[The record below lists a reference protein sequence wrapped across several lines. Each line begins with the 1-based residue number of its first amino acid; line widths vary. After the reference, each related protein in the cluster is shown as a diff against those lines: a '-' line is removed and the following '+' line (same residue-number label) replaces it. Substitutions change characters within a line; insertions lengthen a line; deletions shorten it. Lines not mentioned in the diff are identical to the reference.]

1 MNTTERFTQEILSQ
15 MAEQVEEAEFRE
27 VLWCGHLDE
36 EGMIGRVSVA
46 ARGTEQEVPA
56 LFPHMEKG
64 DIIIHNHPSGNLYP
78 SQADLSIASALGNQ
92 GIGFYIV
99 DNNLKKVYAVAEAVK
114 RKSNSSIDE
123 EALSSILSPGGALSR
138 FSENYEYR
146 ESQNGLLRL
155 VCRSF
160 NENKIIAAE
169 AGTGVG
175 KSFAYLIPALTWAD
189 ENEERVV
196 ISTATINLQQQLIEK
211 DIPLV
216 KKMTG
221 SQVKAVLVKGRRNYI
236 CHSRLK
242 EQLDENSLFL
252 DDGDP
257 LKVLSQWAE
266 ISATGSR
273 TELNFHPDELLWS
286 KVCSESDTCTGMR
299 CSHFENC
306 FVMRA
311 RREAA
316 SAGIL
321 VVNHHLLFADLGLRQ
336 AGAGF
341 ENGAVLPV
349 YDRLIFDEAHNIENS
364 ATSFFSESLSKY
376 SVFQLLNRLYRQKRG
391 KPLGI
396 ILRMEAITG
405 PASTLVEIPQQITN
419 VRVKAELLDSICQDF
434 TGDSY
439 NRRIT
444 ESMGE
449 SLDSGVLNPIG
460 ELQRSIIVLIESCSD
475 TLKLVPENLDESPVV
490 FEFKAIMR
498 RLQEAAS
505 FCEKFRN
512 FPEYSDSVFWI
523 ERKKTSSGESFERF
537 VITPLD
543 IASMM
548 NETVFE
554 QFKSVVCTSATL
566 TVKNSFNFWQSR
578 VGLNYVDSERTLNQ
592 IFSSPFDYKKQVLLA
607 VPSDAPLPEEY
618 EQYIRFIT
626 EISAK
631 SLEISEGGALLLFT
645 SYEMLKNVYNELQ
658 PLFQK
663 LGITAYRQGDDD
675 RTRLLNNFRND
686 ISSVLFATDSFW
698 EGVDTP
704 GESLRLVIIYRLPFR
719 VPSDPVVMARME
731 AIKERGGN
739 PFMELSLPEAVMK
752 FKQGFGRLM
761 RRQTDRGVVLI
772 LDSRVVKKRYGS
784 IFINSLPPASRAI
797 KNSDAI
803 LLEIEDFLYGND

>member
-1 MNTTERFTQEILSQ
+1 MLSDI
-15 MAEQVEEAEFRE
+15 EEAENNE
-27 VLWCGHLDE
+27 VLWCGKIDS
-36 EGMIGRVSVA
+36 EGMISHVSA
-46 ARGTEQEVPA
+46 SARGTENEVPA

-64 DIIIHNHPSGNLYP
+64 DVVIHNHPSGELGP
-78 SQADLSIASALGNQ
+78 SQADLSVASMLGNQ

-99 DNNLKKVYAVAEAVK
+99 DNKLTRYYAVAEAVK
-114 RKSNSSIDE
+114 RKSNTDINE
-123 EALSSILSPGGALSR
+123 EDLSSILTPGGALS
-138 FSENYEYR
+138 SISDKYEYR
-146 ESQNGLLRL
+146 ESQTEMLRL
-155 VCRSF
+155 VCRGF
-160 NENKIIAAE
+160 NENKIVAAE

-175 KSFAYLIPALTWAD
+175 KSFAYLIPAITWAD

-196 ISTATINLQQQLIEK
+196 ISTATINLQQQLVEN

-221 SQVKAVLVKGRRNYI
+221 SNIKAVLVKGRRNYI
-236 CHSRLK
+236 CFTRLQ
-242 EQLDENSLFL
+242 EQIDENSLFM
-252 DDGDP
+252 DDDDP
-257 LKVLSQWAE
+257 LKVISDWAQ

-273 TELNFHPDELLWS
+273 TELNFHPEESIWS
-286 KVCSESDTCTGMR
+286 KICSESDTCSGMR

-349 YDRLIFDEAHNIENS
+349 YDRIIFDEAHNIENS

-391 KPLGI
+391 KALGI

-405 PASTLVEIPQQITN
+405 PSSVLVDIPQQISN
-419 VRVKAELLDSICQDF
+419 IRVKAELLDSICRDF

-439 NRRIT
+439 NRRVT
-444 ESMGE
+444 GDMGE
-449 SLDSGVLNPIG
+449 NLISGVISPMGDLQSDVLTLT
-460 ELQRSIIVLIESCSD
+460 ELCNDVL
-475 TLKLVPENLDESPVV
+475 KMVPEEQDENPLV
-490 FEFKAIMR
+490 FEFKAIIR
-498 RLQEAAS
+498 RLQETAL

-512 FPEYSDSVFWI
+512 YPEYSESVFWI
-523 ERKKTSSGESFERF
+523 ERKRTSSGEFFERF

-543 IASMM
+543 IASLM
-548 NETVFE
+548 NEAVFE
-554 QFKSVVCTSATL
+554 RFKSVICTSATL
-566 TVKNSFNFWQSR
+566 TVKNNFNFWQRR
-578 VGLNYVDSERTLNQ
+578 VGLIFVDEERTLSQ
-592 IFSSPFDYKKQVLLA
+592 VFPSPFNYREQVLLA
-607 VPSDAPLPEEY
+607 IPSDAPLPEENELY
-618 EQYIRFIT
+618 EQFISET
-626 EISAK
+626 AGK
-631 SLEISEGGALLLFT
+631 ALELAEGGALLLFT
-645 SYEMLKNVYNELQ
+645 SYEMLKRVFDEIKPRLT
-658 PLFQK
+658 K
-663 LGITAYRQGDDD
+663 LGITTYKQGDDD
-675 RTRLLNNFRND
+675 RTRLLNNFRKD

-704 GESLRLVIIYRLPFR
+704 GESLRLVIICRLPFR

-731 AIKERGGN
+731 AIKNRGGN

-761 RRQTDRGVVLI
+761 RRQSDKGIVLI

-784 IFINSLPPASRAI
+784 IFLNSLPPASRSI
-797 KNSDAI
+797 NISETV
-803 LLEIEDFLYGND
+803 LLEIEDFLYGN

>member
-1 MNTTERFTQEILSQ
+1 VDINSRFTQKALSL
-15 MAEQVEEAEFRE
+15 MIDDIGDADFNE
-27 VLWCGHLDE
+27 VLWCGKLDE
-36 EGMIGRVSVA
+36 EGLISHVSVA

-64 DIIIHNHPSGNLYP
+64 DVIIHNHPSGNLYP
-78 SQADLSIASALGNQ
+78 SQADLSIASSLGNQ
-92 GIGFYIV
+92 GIGFFII
-99 DNNLKKVYAVAEAVK
+99 NNEVSAVYVVAEPVK
-114 RKSNSSIDE
+114 RKGNSSIDE
-123 EALSSILSPGGALSR
+123 EELSQILSPGGALSLM
-138 FSENYEYR
+138 SDNYEFR
-146 ESQNGLLRL
+146 ASQTDLLKL
-155 VCRSF
+155 VCRGF

-175 KSFAYLIPALTWAD
+175 KSFAYLIPALTWAEKND
-189 ENEERVV
+189 ERVV
-196 ISTATINLQQQLIEK
+196 ISTATINLQQQIIEK

-221 SQVKAVLVKGRRNYI
+221 SEVKAVLVKGRRNYI

-257 LKVLSQWAE
+257 LKVIADWSQ
-266 ISATGSR
+266 ISASGSR
-273 TELNFHPDELLWS
+273 TELNFHPEEALWS
-286 KVCSESDTCTGMR
+286 KVCSESDTCSGMR
-299 CSHFENC
+299 CPFFENC

-336 AGAGF
+336 SGAGF
-341 ENGAVLPV
+341 DGGAVLPV
-349 YDRLIFDEAHNIENS
+349 YDRIIFDEAHNIENS

-391 KPLGI
+391 KALGI
-396 ILRMEAITG
+396 IVRMEAITG
-405 PASTLVEIPQQITN
+405 PATTLVEIPQQINN
-419 VRVKAELLDSICQDF
+419 VRIKAELLDSICRDF

-444 ESMGE
+444 QEMGE
-449 SLDSGVLNPIG
+449 SLQAGVLAPIG
-460 ELQRSIIVLIESCSD
+460 ELQNNILQLSELCTDVL
-475 TLKLVPENLDESPVV
+475 KMVPEEDDENPMV
-490 FEFKAIMR
+490 FEFKAIIR

-512 FPEYSDSVFWI
+512 FSEYGDSVFWI
-523 ERKKTSSGESFERF
+523 ERKRTGSGDYFERF

-543 IASMM
+543 IASIM

-554 QFKSVVCTSATL
+554 QFKSVICTSATL
-566 TVKNSFNFWQSR
+566 TVKDNFNFWQSR
-578 VGLNYVDSERTLNQ
+578 VGLNFTDPERTVSRV
-592 IFSSPFDYKKQVLLA
+592 FPSPFDYQKRVLLA
-607 VPSDAPLPEEY
+607 VPSDAPLPEEQDSY
-618 EQYIRFIT
+618 QQFVSEYS
-626 EISAK
+626 EKA
-631 SLEISEGGALLLFT
+631 LELTEGGALLLFT
-645 SYEMLKNVYNELQ
+645 SYEMLKNVYADIQ
-658 PLFQK
+658 PKMQK
-663 LGITAYRQGDDD
+663 LGITVYRQGDDD
-675 RTRLLNNFRND
+675 RTRLLNNFRKD
-686 ISSVLFATDSFW
+686 LSSILFATDSFW

-704 GESLRLVIIYRLPFR
+704 GESLKLVIINRLPFR

-731 AIKERGGN
+731 AIKKRGGN

-761 RRQTDRGVVLI
+761 RRQSDKGIVLI
-772 LDSRVVKKRYGS
+772 LDSRVIKKRYGS
-784 IFINSLPPASRAI
+784 IFLNSLPPAARSVKDSSAV
-797 KNSDAI
+797 
-803 LLEIEDFLYGND
+803 LLEIENFLYGN

>member
-1 MNTTERFTQEILSQ
+1 MIDDIR
-15 MAEQVEEAEFRE
+15 EAEFNE
-27 VLWCGHLDE
+27 VLWCGKLDE
-36 EGMIGRVSVA
+36 EGLISHVSVA

-64 DIIIHNHPSGNLYP
+64 DVIIHNHPSGNLHP
-78 SQADLSIASALGNQ
+78 SQPDLLIASSLGNQ
-92 GIGFYIV
+92 GIGFFIV
-99 DNNLKKVYAVAEAVK
+99 NNNVSSVYAVSEPIK
-114 RKSNSSIDE
+114 KKGNRDIDE
-123 EALSSILSPGGALSR
+123 EELSAILSPGGALSLM
-138 FSENYEYR
+138 SENYEFR
-146 ESQNGLLRL
+146 SSQTDLLKM
-155 VCRSF
+155 VCRGF

-189 ENEERVV
+189 ENDERVV
-196 ISTATINLQQQLIEK
+196 ISTATINLQQQIIEK

-216 KKMTG
+216 KQMTG
-221 SQVKAVLVKGRRNYI
+221 LEIKAVLVKGRRNYI

-257 LKVLSQWAE
+257 LKVISDWAL
-266 ISATGSR
+266 ISSTGSR
-273 TELNFHPDELLWS
+273 SDLNFHPDESLWS
-286 KVCSESDTCTGMR
+286 KICSESDTCSGMR
-299 CSHFENC
+299 CAYFENC

-336 AGAGF
+336 SGAGF
-341 ENGAVLPV
+341 DGGAVLPL
-349 YDRLIFDEAHNIENS
+349 YDRIIFDEAHNIENS

-391 KPLGI
+391 KALGI
-396 ILRMEAITG
+396 IVRMESLTG
-405 PASTLVEIPQQITN
+405 PSTTLVEIPQLINN
-419 VRVKAELLDSICQDF
+419 VRVKAELLDSICKDF
-434 TGDSY
+434 SGDSY

-444 ESMGE
+444 EDMGE
-449 SLDSGVLNPIG
+449 SLQSGVIAPIG
-460 ELQRSIIVLIESCSD
+460 ELQNYILHLSESCTD
-475 TLKLVPENLDESPVV
+475 VLKLVSEENDENPMV
-490 FEFKAIMR
+490 FEFKAIIR

-512 FPEYSDSVFWI
+512 FSEYGDSVFWI
-523 ERKKTSSGESFERF
+523 ERKRTGNGDFFERF

-548 NETVFE
+548 NETVFDKF
-554 QFKSVVCTSATL
+554 QSIICTSATL
-566 TVKNSFNFWQSR
+566 TIKDSFKFWQSR
-578 VGLNYVDSERTLNQ
+578 VGLNFTDPDRT
-592 IFSSPFDYKKQVLLA
+592 ISRVFPSPFDYKNRVLMA
-607 VPSDAPLPEEY
+607 VPSDAPLPEEREMY
-618 EQYIRFIT
+618 QQFI
-626 EISAK
+626 SDYSGK
-631 SLEISEGGALLLFT
+631 VLELTEGGALLLFT
-645 SYEMLKNVYNELQ
+645 SYEMLKSVYNELQ
-658 PLFQK
+658 PKLNK
-663 LGITAYRQGDDD
+663 LGITIYRQGDDD
-675 RTRLLNNFRND
+675 RTRLLNNFKKD
-686 ISSVLFATDSFW
+686 LSSVLFATDSFW

-704 GESLRLVIIYRLPFR
+704 GESLRLVIINRLPFR

-731 AIKERGGN
+731 AIKKRGGN

-761 RRQTDRGVVLI
+761 RRQSDKGIVLI

-784 IFINSLPPASRAI
+784 IFLNSLPPATRSI
-797 KNSDAI
+797 KDGDSV
-803 LLEIEDFLYGND
+803 LLEIENFLSGN